1 MFTLFK
7 KVLKDN
13 KKSLMGYSLGL
24 FIYSLLMAMIYPSV
38 AKSGVNFQEYIKQ
51 FPEAFMKAFG
61 INSLGNMSF
70 TNYVGM
76 EYLNLMW
83 IIIVLFYVAYFA
95 SRIIAAGVEDGT
107 IELLLARPLSRLK
120 IALTHILVFL
130 IAIVILEGV
139 TTFGFWLPS
148 FWEKSISIDWPAL
161 LNAMFMLFLFSL
173 AIFGYSFFFSAISSN
188 KGKVVALSA
197 ILTLAFYI
205 INFVA
210 LYWEKISWLKHYT
223 LFYYYRGGDLL
234 AGKSIVFTDALV
246 FLGVFVVFT
255 LAGLFYFNKRDIC
268 VK

>member
-1 MFTLFK
+1 MFALFK

-13 KKSLMGYSLGL
+13 QKSLLGYGLGL
-24 FIYSLLMAMIYPSV
+24 LIYSLLMALLYPMFS
-38 AKSGVNFQEYIKQ
+38 KSGVNLEEYIKQ

-61 INSLGNMSF
+61 VQQMGHF
-70 TNYVGM
+70 TFTSYIGM

-83 IIIVLFYVAYFA
+83 IIVVLFYIAYFA
-95 SRIIAAGVEDGT
+95 ARMIAEGIEKGT
-107 IELLLARPLSRLK
+107 IELLLARPISRMK
-120 IALTHILVFL
+120 IALSYIFVFL
-130 IAIVILEGV
+130 MAIIILEGA
-139 TTFGFWLPS
+139 TLAGFWLPS
-148 FWEKSISIDWPAL
+148 LWDKVIVVDWSAILNTMLVL
-161 LNAMFMLFLFSL
+161 LFFSL
-173 AIFGYSFFFSAISSN
+173 AIFGYSFFFSTISSN

-197 ILTLAFYI
+197 CLTLAFYI

-234 AGKSIVFTDALV
+234 AGKPIVYSDVLV

-255 LAGLFYFNKRDIC
+255 LAGLWYFNRRDIC